1 MQRPLDDTKIIG
13 WLYEQLS
20 AKYLW
25 ILLKKYKNKWSFGQ
39 CADRSPVE
47 LHYVNCAIYLGR
59 LIM

>member
-25 ILLKKYKNKWSFGQ
+25 ILFKKYKNKWSFGQ
-39 CADRSPVE
+39 IGP
-47 LHYVNCAIYLGR
+47 L
-59 LIM
+59 